1 MEKRFSNITGAVVSL
16 AILLTASVA
25 GRAQSNN
32 ATPQKPPASLA
43 GKYEGTAKSPQ
54 GEVAVKLELIDDG
67 GKFSGRVTTPR
78 EVHPILKGT
87 LADGTLALELESK
100 GTPAKLTLKEKDG
113 GLIGELSV
121 DGQTGPV
128 ELHRVKVDDISGE
141 WDGAADAEGR
151 AFPFT
156 LSLKVEGEK
165 VTGSSSSELGTS
177 SISSGIWK
185 DGKLAI
191 VLESGNGQIGLVAT
205 LQDGKLVGDYDFA
218 GQMQGK
224 WVAVRK
230 K

>member
-1 MEKRFSNITGAVVSL
+1 MEKHFSNIFGAGISL
-16 AILLTASVA
+16 AILMTACVA
-25 GRAQSNN
+25 IAAQPTSAN
-32 ATPQKPPASLA
+32 PQKPAASLA
-43 GKYEGTAKSPQ
+43 GRYEGTAKSPQ
-54 GEVAVKLELIDDG
+54 GEVILKLELIDEA
-67 GKFSGRVTTPR
+67 GKFSGRLTTPR
-78 EVHPILKGT
+78 EVHLILKGA
-87 LADGTLALELESK
+87 LADGTLALELENK

-113 GLIGELSV
+113 VLVGELSV

-128 ELHRVKVDDISGE
+128 ELHRVKVDDISGD
-141 WDGAADAEGR
+141 WDGAADAQGQ

-156 LSLKVEGEK
+156 LSLKLDGEK

-177 SISSGIWK
+177 AISSGVWK
-185 DGKLAI
+185 EGKLAI
-191 VLESGNGQIGLVAT
+191 VLESGSGQIGLVAT